1 MLVIDSIP
9 LEPAHEAPGT
19 QKFKGVWTPLPTLE
33 ISECCESETAETP
46 IPRLYIRIQHDSVAC
61 MTQRRPTSFDI
72 AALAGVSQPTVSRAL
87 SGSASVSE
95 ETRRRVLEAAEQ
107 LHYKVDKNASG
118 LRRQQSKTLA
128 LLFFEEWPED
138 ALINPFYLSLVGPM
152 VRRCAEHGYD
162 LLISFQQLS
171 SDWHVDYE
179 DSRKA
184 DGIILLGYG
193 DYLEHRP
200 RLERLVARG
209 AHFVRWGS
217 AGEGSLGTTVSSD
230 NEQGG
235 FDAIT
240 HLLQQ
245 GRRKIAF
252 VGTAGPGFPEVHE
265 RWRGYCRAL
274 RAAGIEPDERLRAD
288 AAPDEG
294 EGRAAA
300 ERLLARGVEFD
311 SIFAASDVAAIGA
324 MHALQQAGRIVPQA
338 VAIVGFDDIPAAS
351 LASPPLT
358 TVTQDAHH
366 AAEALVDALI
376 ESIETGSARDR
387 VLPVRLTVRESSIS
401 H

>member
-1 MLVIDSIP
+1 
-9 LEPAHEAPGT
+9 
-19 QKFKGVWTPLPTLE
+19 
-33 ISECCESETAETP
+33 
-46 IPRLYIRIQHDSVAC
+46 

-87 SGSASVSE
+87 SGSPSVSE

-128 LLFFEEWPED
+128 LLFFEEWPEV
-138 ALINPFYLSLVGPM
+138 ALINPFYLSMVGPM

-171 SDWHVDYE
+171 SDWHVDFE

-193 DYLEHRP
+193 DYREYRP
-200 RLERLVARG
+200 RLEELVANG
-209 AHFVRWGS
+209 AHFVRWGT
-217 AGEGSLGTTVSSD
+217 GGDVQIGTTVSSD

-235 FDAIT
+235 FDATT
-240 HLLQQ
+240 HLLRQ

-252 VGTAGPGFPEVHE
+252 IGTAGPGFPEVQE
-265 RWRGYCRAL
+265 RWKGYCRAL
-274 RAAGIEPDERLRAD
+274 HAAGIEPDECLHVD
-288 AAPDEG
+288 AAPSEED
-294 EGRAAA
+294 GRMAA
-300 ERLLARGVEFD
+300 EQLLARGVAFD
-311 SIFAASDVAAIGA
+311 SVFAASDVAAIGA
-324 MHALQQAGRIVPQA
+324 MHALQHAGRGVPETA
-338 VAIVGFDDIPAAS
+338 VVGFDDIPAAC

-358 TVTQDAHH
+358 TITQDAKQ
-366 AAEALVDALI
+366 AAEALIDTLI
-376 ESIETGSARDR
+376 DSIERSAARDR

-401 H
+401 A

>member
-1 MLVIDSIP
+1 M
-9 LEPAHEAPGT
+9 
-19 QKFKGVWTPLPTLE
+19 
-33 ISECCESETAETP
+33 
-46 IPRLYIRIQHDSVAC
+46 YIRIQHDSVAA

-87 SGSASVSE
+87 SGSPSVSE

-107 LHYKVDKNASG
+107 LNYKVDKNASG

-128 LLFFEEWPED
+128 LLFFEEWPDD
-138 ALINPFYLSLVGPM
+138 ALINPFYLSLLGPM

-200 RLERLVARG
+200 RLQRLIARG

-217 AGEGSLGTTVSSD
+217 AEGSLGTTVSSD

-235 FDAIT
+235 FDAT
-240 HLLQQ
+240 AHLLQQ
-245 GRRKIAF
+245 GRRRIAF
-252 VGTAGPGFPEVHE
+252 VGTAGPGYPEVHE
-265 RWRGYCRAL
+265 RWRGYCRSL
-274 RAAGIEPDERLRAD
+274 RAAGIEPEESLRVD
-288 AAPDEG
+288 AAPDEA

-300 ERLLARGVEFD
+300 EQLLASRAEFD
-311 SIFAASDVAAIGA
+311 AIFAASDVAAIGA
-324 MHALQQAGRIVPQA
+324 MHALQHAGRSVPETA
-338 VAIVGFDDIPAAS
+338 VVGFDDIPAAS

-358 TVTQDAHH
+358 TVTQDAHQ
-366 AAEALVDALI
+366 AAEALVDALV
-376 ESIETGSARDR
+376 ESIETGSARNR
-387 VLPVRLTVRESSIS
+387 VLPVRLTIRESSVAR
-401 H
+401 